1 MNPIE
6 TQEQTMDI
14 SEDNEPIFED
24 YDNETSYYIANMTR
38 RLGGIYNEL
47 MMMN

>member
-6 TQEQTMDI
+6 IQEQSMDI

-24 YDNETSYYIANMTR
+24 YDDETKVNNDEYDEDGETK
-38 RLGGIYNEL
+38 
-47 MMMN
+47 